1 MKISPQAMNWMGA
14 RELLAMWR
22 PVSEA
27 GADQA
32 RQWPLL
38 SEPAWMEE
46 RRCCLLLD
54 AALEGG
60 LVDEAALGDLL
71 RELPSLAG
79 ALASLQSGGG
89 AETALLFRVKQVL
102 FAVLEL
108 LPKIA
113 AVAGYPQ
120 VASSG
125 IREAY
130 AVLHTAGDPA
140 ARFVLSA
147 GRSPTLAE
155 ARSAELAGQRALL
168 QARGAGG
175 SAAELEALQRSHEQ
189 LRQRL
194 LEVEGQVLTSVADA
208 LRPHAGAI
216 SEAAAWVTELDLRLA
231 KCLLRRAWKGCWPEP
246 AATLAVAEGW
256 HPVVAARLAG
266 RGGGFVSQSFALPAG
281 VSMLTGANMGGK
293 SVALQL
299 AGLVLLCGA
308 SGLPAPA
315 RSATFARVDFVE
327 VVAGQEQGSRHGLS
341 SFGSEVM
348 AWRALLERSGSGFV
362 LADEPA
368 RTTSPA
374 DGAALLEG
382 LIAAVAA
389 RGWHGWFATH
399 FGEAGQGIAASA
411 WAVRGLREIASEEG
425 AASEGSLAALES
437 RMDYR
442 LVPADGAAASDA
454 LRVAAQLGLGE
465 EVLGIA
471 RQVRAR
477 SESGRSRSS

>member
-22 PVSEA
+22 PVSES
-27 GADQA
+27 GADRA
-32 RQWPLL
+32 RQWPVL
-38 SEPAWMEE
+38 SEAAWLEE

-54 AALEGG
+54 EALEGG
-60 LVDEAALGDLL
+60 LVAESALGDLL
-71 RELPSLAG
+71 RELPSLDG
-79 ALASLQSGGG
+79 ALTSLQAGGG
-89 AETALLFRVKQVL
+89 AEVALLFRVKQVL

-108 LPKIA
+108 VPKLA
-113 AVAGYPQ
+113 AVAGYPL
-120 VASSG
+120 VEEAPV
-125 IREAY
+125 REAY
-130 AVLHTAGDPA
+130 KVLHAAGDPA

-147 GRSPTLAE
+147 GRSGVLGE
-155 ARSAELAGQRALL
+155 ARAEEVAGQRALL

-175 SAAELEALQRSHEQ
+175 PAAELETLQRSHEQ

-194 LEVEGQVLTSVADA
+194 LEVEGQVLASIAEA
-208 LRPHAGAI
+208 LRPHAASI
-216 SEAAAWVTELDLRLA
+216 VEASAWVTELDLRLS
-231 KCLLRRAWKGCWPEP
+231 KCLLRRAWNGCWPEP
-246 AATLAVAEGW
+246 AETLAVAEGW
-256 HPVVAARLAG
+256 HPVVAAGLAG
-266 RGGGFVSQSFALPAG
+266 RGGGFVAQSFALPAG

-315 RSATFARVDFVE
+315 RSATFMRVDFVE

-348 AWRALLERSGSGFV
+348 AWRSLLERSGSGFV

-382 LIAAVAA
+382 LISAVAT

-399 FGEAGQGIAASA
+399 FGEVGQGVAASA
-411 WAVRGLREIASEEG
+411 WAVRGLREIAPEEG

-437 RMDYR
+437 LMDYR
-442 LVPADGAAASDA
+442 LLPADGAAASDA
-454 LRVAAQLGLGE
+454 LRVAAQLGLGD
-465 EVLGIA
+465 EVLSIA
-471 RQVRAR
+471 RRVRA
-477 SESGRSRSS
+477 SVESGSNRSS

>member
-32 RQWPLL
+32 RQWPVL
-38 SEPAWMEE
+38 SEAAWMEE

-54 AALEGG
+54 EALEGG
-60 LVDEAALGDLL
+60 LVDGSLLGDLL

-89 AETALLFRVKQVL
+89 AETALLFRIKQVL
-102 FAVLEL
+102 FAALEL

-113 AVAGYPQ
+113 AVAGYPLLGSEA
-120 VASSG
+120 V
-125 IREAY
+125 REAY
-130 AVLHTAGDPA
+130 AVLHAAGDPA

-147 GRSPTLAE
+147 GRSSALAE
-155 ARSAELAGQRALL
+155 ARAAELAGQRALL

-189 LRQRL
+189 RRQRL
-194 LEVEGQVLTSVADA
+194 LEVEGQVLASVADA

-216 SEAAAWVTELDLRLA
+216 SEAAAWVTELDLRLS

-246 AATLAVAEGW
+246 AETLAVAEGW
-256 HPVVAARLAG
+256 HPVVAARLAA

-315 RSATFARVDFVE
+315 VRVLFPRVDFVE
-327 VVAGQEQGSRHGLS
+327 VLAGQEQGSRHGLS
-341 SFGSEVM
+341 SFGSEVV
-348 AWRALLERSGSGFV
+348 AWKSLLEQPGSGFV
-362 LADEPA
+362 IADEPA

-382 LIAAVAA
+382 LVAAVSA

-399 FGEAGQGIAASA
+399 FGEAGQGVAVSA
-411 WAVRGLREIASEEG
+411 WAVAGLRGAVTESEMLG
-425 AASEGSLAALES
+425 EGSLAALES

-442 LVPADGAAASDA
+442 LVPADGSAASDA
-454 LRVAAQLGLGE
+454 LRVASALGLGD
-465 EVLGIA
+465 EVLSIA
-471 RQVRAR
+471 RQFRA
-477 SESGRSRSS
+477 SVESGSNRSS

>member
-32 RQWPLL
+32 RQWPVL
-38 SEPAWMEE
+38 SEAAWVEE

-54 AALEGG
+54 EALEGG
-60 LVDEAALGDLL
+60 LVEGSVLGDLL

-79 ALASLQSGGG
+79 ALASLQAGGG
-89 AETALLFRVKQVL
+89 AETALLFRIKQVL

-113 AVAGYPQ
+113 AVAGYPL
-120 VASSG
+120 VASLAV
-125 IREAY
+125 REAY
-130 AVLHTAGDPA
+130 AVLHAAGDPA

-147 GRSPTLAE
+147 GRSPALTE
-155 ARSAELAGQRALL
+155 ARAEEVAGRRALL

-175 SAAELEALQRSHEQ
+175 SAAELEVLQRSHEQ
-189 LRQRL
+189 RRQRL
-194 LEVEGQVLTSVADA
+194 LEVEGQVLALVADA
-208 LRPHAGAI
+208 LRSHAATI
-216 SEAAAWVTELDLRLA
+216 IEASAWVMELDLRLS

-246 AATLAVAEGW
+246 AATLEVAEGW
-256 HPVVAARLAG
+256 HPVVAARLVG

-315 RSATFARVDFVE
+315 RSATFMRVDFVE
-327 VVAGQEQGSRHGLS
+327 VLAGQEQGSRHGLS

-348 AWRALLERSGSGFV
+348 AWRSLLERSGSGFV

-382 LIAAVAA
+382 LISAVAA

-399 FGEAGQGIAASA
+399 FGEVGQGVAASA

-425 AASEGSLAALES
+425 AAPEGSLAALES
-437 RMDYR
+437 LMDYR

-465 EVLGIA
+465 EVLSIA
-471 RQVRAR
+471 RRVRA
-477 SESGRSRSS
+477 SVESGTNRSS

>member
-14 RELLAMWR
+14 RELLAMWH

-32 RQWPLL
+32 RQWPVL
-38 SEPAWMEE
+38 SEAAWVEE
-46 RRCCLLLD
+46 RRCCRLLD
-54 AALEGG
+54 EALEGG
-60 LVDEAALGDLL
+60 LVDGSVLDDLL

-79 ALASLQSGGG
+79 ALASLQAGGG
-89 AETALLFRVKQVL
+89 AEMALLFRIKQVL

-113 AVAGYPQ
+113 AVAGYPL
-120 VASSG
+120 VASSAV
-125 IREAY
+125 REAY
-130 AVLHTAGDPA
+130 AVLHAAGDPA

-147 GRSPTLAE
+147 GRSPALAE
-155 ARSAELAGQRALL
+155 ARAAEVAGQRALL

-175 SAAELEALQRSHEQ
+175 SAAELEELQRSHEQ

-194 LEVEGQVLTSVADA
+194 LEVEGQLLVSIADA
-208 LRPHAGAI
+208 LRPHAAGIA
-216 SEAAAWVTELDLRLA
+216 EASAWVTELDLRLS

-315 RSATFARVDFVE
+315 RSATFMRVDFVE
-327 VVAGQEQGSRHGLS
+327 VLAGQEQGSRHGLS

-348 AWRALLERSGSGFV
+348 AWRSLLERSGSGFV

-382 LIAAVAA
+382 LVSAVAA
-389 RGWHGWFATH
+389 RGWDGWFATH
-399 FGEAGQGIAASA
+399 FGEVGQGVAASA
-411 WAVRGLREIASEEG
+411 WAVRGLREIASQEG
-425 AASEGSLAALES
+425 ATPEGSLAALES
-437 RMDYR
+437 LMDYR

-454 LRVAAQLGLGE
+454 LRVAAQLGLGD
-465 EVLGIA
+465 EVLSIA
-471 RQVRAR
+471 RRVRA
-477 SESGRSRSS
+477 SVESGTNRSS